1 MADAD
6 FSPGDLVLRERFLL
20 IGPAELPP
28 LQMFRP
34 VPHDIGTVE
43 IAGEAPATDMCYGEL
58 VPGTYKQNYQNSYIT
73 DPKVSKH
80 DLKTE
85 YTEYEYLECL
95 MFVQVP
101 K

>member
-6 FSPGDLVLRERFLL
+6 FAPGDLVLRERFLL

-43 IAGEAPATDMCYGEL
+43 IAGEATATLTCADWFL
-58 VPGTYKQNYQNSYIT
+58 IHIKSYKQLHT
-73 DPKVSKH
+73 
-80 DLKTE
+80 
-85 YTEYEYLECL
+85 
-95 MFVQVP
+95 
-101 K
+101 

>member
-43 IAGEAPATDMCYGEL
+43 IAGEATAADMCYG
-58 VPGTYKQNYQNSYIT
+58 
-73 DPKVSKH
+73 
-80 DLKTE
+80 
-85 YTEYEYLECL
+85 
-95 MFVQVP
+95 
-101 K
+101 

>member
-6 FSPGDLVLRERFLL
+6 FAPGDLVLRERFLL

-43 IAGEAPATDMCYGEL
+43 IAGEARFQLTCAMD
-58 VPGTYKQNYQNSYIT
+58 
-73 DPKVSKH
+73 DWF
-80 DLKTE
+80 
-85 YTEYEYLECL
+85 L
-95 MFVQVP
+95 MHINKFIHERS
-101 K
+101 